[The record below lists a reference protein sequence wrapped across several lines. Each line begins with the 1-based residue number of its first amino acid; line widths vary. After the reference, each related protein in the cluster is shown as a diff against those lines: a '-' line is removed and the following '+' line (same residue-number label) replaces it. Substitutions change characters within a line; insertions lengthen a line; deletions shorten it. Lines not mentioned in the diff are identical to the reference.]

1 MQNKNSIIT
10 TFFIGTIGIMLIL
23 SGIIFL
29 IYCFSYE
36 VKNKKKLHKES
47 KLIAILCIIIG
58 IIMTVL
64 SFLYFN
70 KNQI

>member
-1 MQNKNSIIT
+1 MQNKNSIMV

-29 IYCFSYE
+29 IYSFSYE
-36 VKNKKKLHKES
+36 VKNKKKIHKES
-47 KLIAILCIIIG
+47 KLIAIVCIVIG
-58 IIMTVL
+58 IIMAIS

-70 KNQI
+70 RKFI